1 MATGAGIVLN
11 TRIDSRPTWQL
22 LKSPTGAQ
30 TAVTAAKLTQSFKD
44 VVFAQDN
51 FEVVDVANFEAIAI
65 QVWGVASDAGT
76 FTLEL
81 YGWQEGGPGHHIQQM
96 AANIF
101 GNFTSAADAGFHQ
114 SDSTHKSIR
123 DAFTAATA
131 YRGAD
136 TYLLTANKDFTV
148 KKELFSP
155 AVQVPT
161 NIEANFPAGF
171 LVDFATTRF
180 KYFGMASTAMTGTS
194 VGAIFKPLALRH

>member
-1 MATGAGIVLN
+1 MATGGGIVLN

-22 LKSPTGAQ
+22 LKSPTGVQ

-51 FEVVDVANFEAIAI
+51 FEVVDVSNFEAIAV
-65 QVWGVASDAGT
+65 QVWGVAADGNT

-96 AANIF
+96 ATNIF
-101 GNFTSAADAGFHQ
+101 GNFTSAASVGFHQ
-114 SDSTHKSIR
+114 SDSTHRSIKR
-123 DAFTAATA
+123 AFTAATA

-136 TYLLTANKDFTV
+136 TYLLTTHWTV
-148 KKELFSP
+148 LKELLVP
-155 AVQVPT
+155 AVQIPT

-171 LVDFATTRF
+171 LVDFSTTRF
-180 KYFGMASTAMTGTS
+180 KYFGIASTVMVGTS